1 MRIYL
6 VEFNGQERL
15 VEANVA
21 SQAVMHV
28 AAGAIKASAARPQ
41 DVARV
46 MAAGGKVE
54 SIEKTTA
61 EGVSDGS
68 QENL

>member
-6 VEFNGQERL
+6 VTFNGQERL
-15 VEANVA
+15 VESNAP

-28 AAGAIKASAARPQ
+28 AAGAITAKAAKPA

-54 SIEKTTA
+54 QARAIA
-61 EGVSDGS
+61 
-68 QENL
+68 QEA